1 MMGMGGGG
9 WGRGGGHHGFDQG
22 EVSLKDLDTKVLTR
36 LWKYMRPFRWHVFT
50 AAFLMIVVSASNLAG
65 PYLLKVA
72 IDDYITNKN
81 LAGLNMITLLYLA
94 IYVVNWLGQYWQ
106 QYIISWA
113 GQNIIFNLRRDLF
126 SHLQKLGLRF
136 YDKLE
141 AGRIM
146 SRVTNDVDALNNL
159 LTSGLV
165 GLINDFFT
173 IFGIIFIMLQMDFRL
188 ALVSFITL
196 PMLVYASIWFQNR
209 MRMAYHNVRRRIADV
224 NANLQESISGIRVSQ
239 AFTRED
245 INSQRF
251 DETNQSN
258 LQANLQ
264 AVSLQSAFFPTVDII
279 GSIGTAAVLW
289 YGGLQIA
296 RAAGISVTSSPT
308 GALTVGVLVAF
319 LNYVTRFFMPIRDLT
334 QLYSQF
340 LSATVST
347 ERIFEFLDEKPDV
360 ADGPKAQPL
369 PSIQGYV
376 KFEDVTFAYV
386 EGQPVLHEVNI
397 EATPGQTIALVGPT
411 GAGKSTVINL
421 LSRFYEVTGGRIT
434 IDGHDIRD
442 VTLESLRS
450 QLGIVLQDTFL
461 FSGTIK
467 DNIRYGRLDAA
478 DGDIQRVARTVN
490 ADPFIQ
496 HMPQGYDTQVQER
509 GSKIS
514 VGQRQ
519 LVSFARALLAD
530 PRILILDEATSSVDA
545 YTELLIQK
553 ALDKLLEGRTAF
565 IIAHRLSTIR
575 NADRIYVIDGGR
587 VVEEGTHDE
596 LLAKEGK
603 YYELYAKQFAGQ
615 EEAQAKLRETAEHMR
630 ARLEAAGASSD

>member
-1 MMGMGGGG
+1 MMGLGGGG
-9 WGRGGGHHGFDQG
+9 LGRGGGGQHGFDQG
-22 EVSLKDLDTKVLTR
+22 EVSLRDLDTKVLVR

-72 IDDYITNKN
+72 IDEYIAKKN
-81 LAGLNMITLLYLA
+81 LAGLNFITLLYLV
-94 IYVVNWLGQYWQ
+94 IYIVNWLGQYWQ

-126 SHLQKLGLRF
+126 SHLQRLGLRF

-209 MRMAYHNVRRRIADV
+209 MRRAYHNVRRRIADV

-245 INSQRF
+245 VNAQRF
-251 DETNQSN
+251 DETNQNN

-296 RAAGISVTSSPT
+296 RTLGISVTSAAG

-360 ADGPKAQPL
+360 ADRPGVQPL
-369 PSIQGYV
+369 PPIQGYV
-376 KFEDVTFAYV
+376 KFEDVTFEYV
-386 EGQPVLHEVNI
+386 EGQPVLHGVNL
-397 EATPGQTIALVGPT
+397 EARPGQTIALVGPT

-421 LSRFYEVTGGRIT
+421 LSRFYEITGGRVT

-467 DNIRYGRLDAA
+467 DNIRYGRLDASE
-478 DGDIQRVARTVN
+478 GDIQSVARTVN

-587 VVEEGTHDE
+587 VVEQGTHDE

-630 ARLEAAGASSD
+630 ARLEAAGASS